1 MTLDSIRLRDIERR
15 SWRTYQ
21 QDGLTDA
28 QFGGLMLAAAVVAV
42 LDRLDTPPWTRIATL
57 TVLAF
62 LEVAVILWMRRR
74 YVAPRLGTV
83 KFAPWRVRRT
93 RAMRIMLA
101 ACVLATASLVALTS
115 LSKGLGIALPGDLGA
130 WLIISAVILVPV
142 GGLALFLDYPRLLL
156 HGGLFVIVEF
166 LHIVVKLPSRLPF
179 GGAIAYGAAACV
191 SLAVG
196 IGVYVRFL
204 RTVPRPVLA
213 PGEGSEEDARDAR

>member
-1 MTLDSIRLRDIERR
+1 MDSIRLRDIERKG
-15 SWRTYQ
+15 WRAYQ

-28 QFGGLMLAAAVVAV
+28 QFGGLMLVAAMVAI
-42 LDRLDTPPWTRIATL
+42 LDRLGTPPWACIATL

-62 LEVAVILWMRRR
+62 LEVAVIVWMRRR

-101 ACVLATASLVALTS
+101 ACVLATTSLVALTS

-142 GGLALFLDYPRLLL
+142 VGLAVFLDYPRLLV
-156 HGGLFVIVEF
+156 HGGLLVIVEF
-166 LHIVVKLPSRLPF
+166 LHIVIRLPSRFPF
-179 GGAIAYGAAACV
+179 GGAIAYGVAASI

-204 RTVPRPVLA
+204 RTVPRPVLGQGA
-213 PGEGSEEDARDAR
+213 NAEEDTHDAR

>member
-1 MTLDSIRLRDIERR
+1 MDSIRLRDIERK

-21 QDGLTDA
+21 QDGLTDV
-28 QFGGLMLAAAVVAV
+28 QFGGLMLAAAMVAV
-42 LDRLDTPPWTRIATL
+42 LDQLGAPPWARIVTL

-62 LEVAVILWMRRR
+62 LEVAAIVWMRRR

-101 ACVLATASLVALTS
+101 ACVLATASLVVLTS
-115 LSKGLGIALPGDLGA
+115 LSKGLGIALPGDVGA
-130 WLIISAVILVPV
+130 WLIVSAVILVPV

-156 HGGLFVIVEF
+156 HGGLFVVVEF
-166 LHIVVKLPSRLPF
+166 LHIVAKLPSRFPF
-179 GGAIAYGAAACV
+179 GGAIAYGTAACV

-204 RTVPRPVLA
+204 RVVPRPVLA
-213 PGEGSEEDARDAR
+213 PSEPCEEDARAAR

>member
-1 MTLDSIRLRDIERR
+1 MNSIRLRDIERR
-15 SWRTYQ
+15 SWRAYQ
-21 QDGLTDA
+21 QDGLTDV
-28 QFGGLMLAAAVVAV
+28 QFGGLMLAAAVVAI
-42 LDRLDTPPWTRIATL
+42 LDQLGTPPWSRIATL

-62 LEVAVILWMRRR
+62 PEVGVILWMRWR

-93 RAMRIMLA
+93 RAMRILLA

-142 GGLALFLDYPRLLL
+142 AGLAIFLDYPRLLV

-166 LHIVVKLPSRLPF
+166 LHIVIKLPSRLPF
-179 GGAIAYGAAACV
+179 GGAVAYGVAASI

-196 IGVYVRFL
+196 IGVYIRFL
-204 RTVPRPVLA
+204 RTVPRPLLGQGA
-213 PGEGSEEDARDAR
+213 NALEDSHDAR